1 MKQGGGTVD
10 CSVGRFAH
18 LSKACMDL
26 LNNATYLY
34 GTATFSSLT
43 MASGHNA
50 SVAVLSRLIA
60 DWVLEEFGV
69 LD

>member
-1 MKQGGGTVD
+1 
-10 CSVGRFAH
+10 
-18 LSKACMDL
+18 MDL